1 MDKFIK
7 DKIRITVDNLKNI
20 SENTVLKLSEL
31 RYIKSGYKKPQEYP
45 AFDESWKLLNRHERV
60 CGKDD
65 HFWIYAKIKTPQT
78 KPNEQVYLKIIT
90 DSNGGWDSDNPQ
102 GLIYINGEIVQ
113 GIDKNHRTVSMES
126 NKEYEIMLYFYMGM
140 QEKRLEV
147 MMDIITN
154 NTDLTELY
162 YDMKV
167 PYDAMLC
174 FDNDDY
180 NHITIL
186 KHLERACNIIDFSD
200 IQSEKF
206 YKSVEAAKKY
216 LKEEFYEKE
225 CGNSNVKV
233 NYIGHSHID
242 VAWLWTLD
250 QTKEKVQR
258 TFSTVLSLMEK
269 YPEFVFMSSQ
279 PQLYEFLKQEEPELY
294 DKVKKRV
301 AEGRWE
307 VEGAMWLEA
316 DCNLSSGESLIR
328 QIIYGKKFIKDE
340 FGIESKVLWLP
351 DVFGYSAAMPQILKK
366 TGVDKFVTSKISW
379 NETNKLP
386 YDTFMW
392 QGIDGSE
399 VFTYFLTAQ
408 NNTVDESIV
417 YASNFYTTYNGN
429 ITPSMNMGTWR
440 RYQQKE
446 YSNETIVSFGY
457 GDGGGGP
464 TDEMLETQRRLEYGL
479 PGVPNT
485 AMSFAGDFL
494 DRVEKNFKQN
504 CEMMG
509 RIPKWVG
516 ELYLEFH
523 RGTYTSMAKN
533 KKNNRECEFLLMET
547 ETLSVIDK
555 LLKNGIY
562 PYPDLEQSWK
572 AVLLNQFH
580 DIIPG
585 SSIKEVYDE
594 SDRQYS
600 VVKQNIGAIKADKL
614 KKLADNVSSQGII
627 VYNPNSFKTSGYV
640 KYNDDVIYAEDIP
653 AFGWKVINEQR
664 NVNAGEI
671 KVNDKIIESR
681 YYIIKFDDEMNIIS
695 LYDKTYNRE
704 VIAHNGKGNELCAF
718 EDYPRQFDNWEITNY
733 YKQKKKT
740 VNNVIS
746 VEKISGNEYGG
757 FKIVRQYMNSTI
769 TQNIIVY
776 DKSRR
781 IDFENKIDWH
791 EEHVLLKA
799 VFPTTVHTNK
809 ANYEI
814 QFGFVERPN
823 YENTSWDAAK
833 FEVCAHKWGD
843 ISEEGYGVSVLNNC
857 KYGYSALGNEIT
869 LTLIKCGTY
878 PNEEADKGM
887 HEFTYSLYPHGDD
900 FKHGGT
906 INEAYLLNRPMSA
919 LKAVG
924 GGTLPSTFSLV
935 SCENENIVIETIK
948 QSEQKDGIIIRM
960 YDAWNKKS
968 DVMLNLGFSAKSIWM
983 CDMLENKIKEIGSGD
998 EVHVNVSNFEILTLY
1013 AQL

>member
-1 MDKFIK
+1 MDKFIQE
-7 DKIRITVDNLKNI
+7 KIRVTLDNLSNI
-20 SENTVLKLSEL
+20 SEKTVLKVSEL
-31 RYIKSGYKKPQEYP
+31 RYIESGYKRSQEYP
-45 AFDESWKLLNRHERV
+45 VFDENWKVLKRHERI

-65 HFWIYAKIKTPQT
+65 HFWFYTKIKTPQI
-78 KPNEQVYLKIIT
+78 NSDRSLYLKITT
-90 DSNGGWDSDNPQ
+90 DIKSGWDLYNPQ
-102 GLIYINGEIVQ
+102 GLIYLNGEIVQ
-113 GIDKNHRTVSMES
+113 GIDKNHCTVVLEP
-126 NKEYEIMLYFYMGM
+126 NKEYEVMMYFYVGM
-140 QEKRLEV
+140 EQTFTEV
-147 MMDIITN
+147 MMDIIECN
-154 NTDLTELY
+154 NTIKELY

-174 FDNDDY
+174 FDREDY

-200 IQSEKF
+200 INSESFCKSIQSSTE
-206 YKSVEAAKKY
+206 Y
-216 LKEEFYEKE
+216 LKEEFYKKE
-225 CGNSNVKV
+225 CGSSNVTV
-233 NYIGHSHID
+233 NYVGHSHID

-258 TFSTVLSLMEK
+258 TFSTVLTLMEK

-279 PQLYEFLKQEEPELY
+279 PQLYEYLKQEEPQLY
-294 DKVKKRV
+294 EKVKERV
-301 AEGRWE
+301 KQGRWE

-328 QIIYGKKFIKDE
+328 QISHGKKFIRDE
-340 FGIESKVLWLP
+340 FGIESKILWLP
-351 DVFGYSAAMPQILKK
+351 DVFGYSAALPQILKK
-366 TGVDKFVTSKISW
+366 TGVEKFVTSKISW
-379 NETNKLP
+379 NESNQLP

-392 QGIDGSE
+392 QGIDGTEIFS
-399 VFTYFLTAQ
+399 YFLTAQ
-408 NNTVDESIV
+408 KNTFDTSIT
-417 YASNFYTTYNGN
+417 YACDFFTTYNGD
-429 ITPSMNMGTWR
+429 ITPSMNLGTWK

-446 YSNETIVSFGY
+446 YSNETLVSFGY

-464 TDEMLETQRRLEYGL
+464 SDEMLQTQRRLAYGL
-479 PGVPNT
+479 PGVPKT
-485 AMSFAGDFL
+485 KMSFAGDFL
-494 DRVEKNFKQN
+494 NKLEESFEKNCQ
-504 CEMMG
+504 MMG
-509 RIPKWVG
+509 RTPKWVG
-516 ELYLEFH
+516 ELYLEYH

-533 KKNNRECEFLLMET
+533 KKNNRESEFLLMET
-547 ETLSVIDK
+547 ETLSVIDELFTK
-555 LLKNGIY
+555 ACY
-562 PYPDLEQSWK
+562 PHNELEKGWK
-572 AVLLNQFH
+572 TVLLNQFH

-594 SDRQYS
+594 SDRQYLAL
-600 VVKQNIGAIKADKL
+600 KQNIGAIKSDKL
-614 KKLADNVSSQGII
+614 RQIADNVAEQGIV
-627 VYNPNSFKTSGYV
+627 VYNPNSFTTSGYV
-640 KYNDDVIYAEDIP
+640 KYNDDVIYAENVP
-653 AFGWKVINEQR
+653 AFGWRVINEQKIE
-664 NVNAGEI
+664 NEI
-671 KVNDKIIESR
+671 KINDKVIENG
-681 YYIIKFDDEMNIIS
+681 YYIIVFDDDMNIIS
-695 LYDKTYNRE
+695 LYDKTYKRE
-704 VIAHNGKGNELCAF
+704 VIAENGKGNELCVF
-718 EDYPRQFDNWEITNY
+718 EDYPKYFDNWEITNY
-733 YKQKKKT
+733 YKQKRKT

-746 VEKISGNEYGG
+746 VEKISGNGYGG

-769 TQNIIVY
+769 TQNVVVY

-791 EEHVLLKA
+791 EEHVLLKT
-799 VFPTTVHTNK
+799 VFPVSVHSNK

-814 QFGFVERPN
+814 QFGYVERPN
-823 YENTSWDAAK
+823 HENTSWDAAK

-983 CDMLENKIKEIGSGD
+983 CDMLENKIKEIGSG
-998 EVHVNVSNFEILTLY
+998 ESINVNVSNFEIVTLY